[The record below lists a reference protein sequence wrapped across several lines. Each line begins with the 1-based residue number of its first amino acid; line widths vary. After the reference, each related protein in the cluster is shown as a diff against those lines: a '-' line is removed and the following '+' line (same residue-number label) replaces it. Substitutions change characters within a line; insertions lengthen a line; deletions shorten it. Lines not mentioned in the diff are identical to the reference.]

1 MSLGRTSRAG
11 SSQKYRGTCSSALC
25 LSPLKLGTDAYIPF
39 SVTPK
44 ILHTLVSST
53 CLTALW
59 HASRA
64 YRKQVWKF
72 SLTSS
77 EMCTSEPLSLYNY
90 SLYNVHYFGFSTISI
105 FNYCPVFTLW
115 FNVSGGVCSHI
126 PKTVVSCSLRRA
138 RLQ

>member
-44 ILHTLVSST
+44 ILLTLVSST

-77 EMCTSEPLSLYNY
+77 EMCTSEPLSL
-90 SLYNVHYFGFSTISI
+90 LPGHHTAF
-105 FNYCPVFTLW
+105 YCQQY
-115 FNVSGGVCSHI
+115 
-126 PKTVVSCSLRRA
+126 K
-138 RLQ
+138 